1 MKTSLKLAVITA
13 TTLASVPTV
22 YSATWVADARGN
34 AMGNTGVT
42 TADYLLAPFYNPAL
56 TAVYKDVDD
65 VGILLPGISVAARD
79 TDESLSTID
88 DIQDAIDDFDESATQ
103 SNINDLNGYLDDLD
117 GNSPLTVDAN
127 LGAAIALPMESLS
140 LNLFARGY
148 AEIIATPDVAA
159 KTGTDAAST
168 RTRYE
173 NSEVN
178 LIAFGYTEVGIA
190 LAKKLAIAGQTVA
203 VGISPKIQQIRTYKE
218 TVTVEDFD
226 LSDYDESEKKKSTL
240 NLDLGA
246 VWLIENYRAGIAV
259 KDLFAQKI
267 KTFDGE
273 NTYHLN
279 TQVTVSGAYVTP
291 FFTAAVDMDLTK
303 QKRYE
308 SSGDDTQFLRLGIE
322 GDAWGWAQLRAGYE
336 IDMKNNIDDSFTAG
350 IGISPGDVV
359 SIDVAG
365 TYAGENQ
372 MGVSANLAFT
382 F

>member
-246 VWLIENYRAGIAV
+246 AWLIENYRAGIAV